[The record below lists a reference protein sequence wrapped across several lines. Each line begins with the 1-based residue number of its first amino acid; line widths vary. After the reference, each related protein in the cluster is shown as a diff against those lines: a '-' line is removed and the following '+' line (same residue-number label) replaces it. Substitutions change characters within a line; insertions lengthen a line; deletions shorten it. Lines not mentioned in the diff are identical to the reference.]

1 MDYPVLFGI
10 GVEREEEIRFEDL
23 EQEED
28 IEQPGK
34 ESDWFVKRWNW
45 IATIN
50 QIANDD
56 RTKWEFF
63 LEMKLIEFLNT
74 VSFYKDK
81 GEFEKE
87 QHEMMMRM
95 SHR

>member
-1 MDYPVLFGI
+1 
-10 GVEREEEIRFEDL
+10 
-23 EQEED
+23 
-28 IEQPGK
+28 
-34 ESDWFVKRWNW
+34 
-45 IATIN
+45 
-50 QIANDD
+50 
-56 RTKWEFF
+56 
-63 LEMKLIEFLNT
+63 MKLIEFLNT